1 MNCRQ
6 TVVKP
11 TVETTAMNDH
21 YYILEFERAA
31 DPELEMIPM
40 IVRMKLDIACCRI
53 SLSQWQQLSPAVRAY
68 LVDTQLVDPQNTRH
82 FRQYLDGALREAGGA
97 PSEDLAVEKCSELM
111 TWLDPGRLPD
121 SLRAQ
126 WYELAP
132 GIAWRSLNTF
142 GRFVAWSLLRKGR
155 REKLKAAAYESCMY
169 HCGGVHTL
177 PPQGAWEPPISV
189 ELR

>member
-1 MNCRQ
+1 MTCRQ
-6 TVVKP
+6 TVV
-11 TVETTAMNDH
+11 TLTIETTAMNNH

-40 IVRMKLDIACCRI
+40 IMRMKLDLACCRI
-53 SLSQWQQLSPAVRAY
+53 SLSQWQLLSPAVRAY

-142 GRFVAWSLLRKGR
+142 GRFVAWSLLRRGR
-155 REKLKAAAYESCMY
+155 TEKLKAAADEPCMY
-169 HCGGVHTL
+169 HRGWAHAL
-177 PPQGAWEPPISV
+177 PPQDTREPGISA
-189 ELR
+189 ELG